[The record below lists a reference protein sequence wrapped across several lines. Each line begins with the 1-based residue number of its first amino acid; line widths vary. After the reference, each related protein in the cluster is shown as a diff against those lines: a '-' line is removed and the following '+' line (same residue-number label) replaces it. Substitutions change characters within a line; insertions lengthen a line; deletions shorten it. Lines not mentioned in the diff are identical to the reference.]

1 MLTTMEEKKAFVQR
15 FNVFDDMFFEVVAKD
30 RAAVEDIL
38 RIILHDPA
46 LVVEQLL
53 TQDSIKNLYGRSVRL
68 DALCITGDGRSVNVE
83 VQKADDDNHVK
94 RVRYNASCITA
105 NVAEPGEHFENIS
118 DVYVVYISKSDIF
131 KRKRRTYYVERC
143 FYDEKEMV
151 PVEDGEHIVYVN
163 ASNEIEAED
172 ADIAELMEFFKY
184 SHGQNEKFKRLTDR
198 VYELKNDTT
207 EVLIM
212 CKTVEEYMADYI
224 AEEIAKGKRIY
235 MEEAMEKGMEKG
247 IQKGMEEGMQKGM
260 EKGMQ
265 KGMEK
270 GREAGVRTAI
280 CGLVYDGILSAAVG
294 AERLNVSVPEFY
306 SIMRELGYQDS
317 EPV

>member
-1 MLTTMEEKKAFVQR
+1 MLTTMEEKKAFVQK

-30 RAAVEDIL
+30 REAVEDIL
-38 RIILHDPA
+38 RVILHDPA

-105 NVAEPGEHFENIS
+105 NVAEPGEYFENIS
-118 DVYVVYISKSDIF
+118 DVYIVYISKSDIF

-151 PVEDGEHIVYVN
+151 PVEDGEHIIYVN
-163 ASNEIEAED
+163 ASNDIEAED

-224 AEEIAKGKRIY
+224 AGEIAKGERIY
-235 MEEAMEKGMEKG
+235 K
-247 IQKGMEEGMQKGM
+247 
-260 EKGMQ
+260 
-265 KGMEK
+265 EK
-270 GREAGVRTAI
+270 GREEGRREGREEGRQEGRKEGREEGREEGRQEGREAGARTTI

-294 AERLNVSVPEFY
+294 AERLNVSVPELY
-306 SIMRELGYQDS
+306 RMMRELGYQDAG
-317 EPV
+317 PV